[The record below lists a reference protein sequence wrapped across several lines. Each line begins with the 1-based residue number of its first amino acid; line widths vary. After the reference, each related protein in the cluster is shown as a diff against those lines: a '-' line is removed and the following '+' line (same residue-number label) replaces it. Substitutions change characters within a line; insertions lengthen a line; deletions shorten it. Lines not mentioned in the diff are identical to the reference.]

1 MKLEF
6 KMTKAVKVVTVN
18 EENVFIQ
25 VLSSFIIPIVI
36 STLLF
41 PAIGPASL
49 LLGLASWVIE
59 MFLGCAL
66 SENGTSNEISFAFLW
81 LPLIMLAPFTIPID
95 IFSSVG
101 KGIWKWFSKRKTEK
115 KICKAWTHLINKGL
129 DSKKIEVDVIG
140 KSTKSLPKIASS
152 LFAEII
158 SDQLG
163 RAPIGEFE
171 SGISEEIVVIRVER
185 HGDKI
190 CLIGS
195 LTISE
200 RNPRDDG
207 SYNST
212 VQGRVFG
219 ITFSVSEHTRVC
231 KVVHH
236 TSRSLLDVHE
246 DEHLEDLWFELTST
260 SGVLTDTAIDPW
272 QRRWSKNFASGVIH
286 DTPPTEQEN
295 SNSEELA

>member
-1 MKLEF
+1 MK
-6 KMTKAVKVVTVN
+6 
-18 EENVFIQ
+18 IQ
-25 VLSSFIIPIVI
+25 FTATRKLKQIIVDEDRPYFWFYFCSFIIPL
-36 STLLF
+36 T
-41 PAIGPASL
+41 
-49 LLGLASWVIE
+49 
-59 MFLGCAL
+59 
-66 SENGTSNEISFAFLW
+66 SFA
-81 LPLIMLAPFTIPID
+81 LIAPFGFGAAAVGALITWALQMMFATLISPSRYEIQNAFFCWIPSILLSPITVPVD
-95 IFSSVG
+95 FFSSIG
-101 KGIWKWFSKRKTEK
+101 KVIWSEFSRQKAAK
-115 KICKAWTHLINKGL
+115 KIRKAWTHLINRGL
-129 DSKKIEVDVIG
+129 DPKKIEVDVMG
-140 KSTKSLPKIASS
+140 KSTKSLPEIASS

-163 RAPIGEFE
+163 RAPIEEFE
-171 SGISEEIVVIRVER
+171 NGISEEIVVIRVER

-200 RNPRDDG
+200 RNPREDG

-236 TSRSLLDVHE
+236 TSRSLSDVHE
-246 DEHLEDLWFELTST
+246 DEQLEDLWFELTSS

-272 QRRWSKNFASGVIH
+272 QRRVSKNFASGVIC
-286 DTPPTEQEN
+286 DTPPVEQEN
-295 SNSEELA
+295 SSAEELA

>member
-6 KMTKAVKVVTVN
+6 KMTKAVKEISLENNSLIPYVSIFIAPVILAVT
-18 EENVFIQ
+18 
-25 VLSSFIIPIVI
+25 
-36 STLLF
+36 LF
-41 PAIGPASL
+41 PLFGSWSLAIG
-49 LLGLASWVIE
+49 GLFGVFQLIFGSA
-59 MFLGCAL
+59 M
-66 SENGTSNEISFAFLW
+66 SENGIPDEVAFWFLW
-81 LPLIMLAPFTIPID
+81 LPLVMLAPITIPLD
-95 IFSSVG
+95 IFASVG

-115 KICKAWTHLINKGL
+115 KIRKAWTHLINRGL
-129 DSKKIEVDVIG
+129 DPKKIEVDVMG
-140 KSTKSLPKIASS
+140 KSTKSLSKIASS

-163 RAPIGEFE
+163 RAPIEEFE
-171 SGISEEIVVIRVER
+171 NGISEEIVVIRVER

-231 KVVHH
+231 KVVQH
-236 TSRSLLDVHE
+236 TSRCLSDVHE
-246 DEHLEDLWFELTST
+246 DEQLEDLWFVLTSS
-260 SGVLTDTAIDPW
+260 SGVLTETAVDPW
-272 QRRWSKNFASGVIH
+272 QRRMSKNFASGVIC
-286 DTPPTEQEN
+286 DTLPVEQEN